1 MKLWQNPLLDAD
13 SYKVSHWP
21 QYPKGTTKMFS
32 YIESRGGKFDR
43 TVVFGLM
50 YMIQEYFA
58 GPIITKEIV
67 EQAKAFWEGH
77 GMPFNYDG
85 WMKVVNV
92 YGGRLPVRIR
102 AVPEGSVVPT
112 HNILVSIESTD
123 PELFWIASW
132 LETQLVRMWYATNV
146 ATISYH
152 ARKLIGQYLA
162 ETSDCGPEEVLF
174 KLHDFGGRGATCRE
188 AATIGG
194 CAHLI
199 NFRGSDT
206 GVGVALANEMYK
218 CPMSAWSIPACY
230 DDETEIL
237 SEDGFVLFKDLDE
250 KTKVAQYTKEGN
262 IEFVYPE
269 NIYNVPYSGNLI
281 TFTTKGKTAKIDL
294 VVTPNHRMVRRSLT
308 TNELEIFQ
316 ANDISFSQR
325 NEIPQAGLGVGPIT
339 RFTPLDAL
347 RIAFQA
353 DGSFV
358 SRKDRYTGEKTGC
371 KPIRFS
377 LKKKRK
383 CERLRVILKELNY
396 EYFESKSN
404 DKIHF
409 WIKVPNDVL
418 MVKDFSWIDITQI
431 SSTWAKKAIEELTN
445 WDGQIKNNTLL
456 YHSTNYDTATVVQCV
471 GVLSGHRSV
480 LSEYED
486 PRDNR
491 KTIYTVMVCPASGR
505 NGLGIKKG
513 TIEYNGIVYC
523 VTVPSGMVVV
533 RRNNFVAIS
542 GNSEHS
548 TITSWGRE
556 NEEKAYENMLEV
568 YGGNGKVLACVS
580 DSYDIF
586 NACEN
591 IWGGTLKQKVIDSG
605 ATLVIRPD
613 SGDPKTVVLKVLEI
627 LGNKF
632 GTTTNSK
639 GFKVLKYVRVIQGD
653 GVNLDSIEEILE
665 ALKEVG
671 WSTENITF
679 GMGGALLQ
687 QHNRDTQRFAMKCS
701 WVIVNGEEVEV
712 FKQPATDQVKNSKRG
727 RLDLIRKINDAGFA
741 VYETVK
747 LEKGQDVHPDTVMQE
762 VFLNGDVFNM
772 LTMEE
777 VRENAW
783 PKEPL
788 PPGWQLK

>member
-1 MKLWQNPLLDAD
+1 MKLWQNPLLDVD

-50 YMIQEYFA
+50 YMIQEYFT

-85 WMKVVNV
+85 WMKVVNI
-92 YGGRLPVRIR
+92 YGGKLPVRIR

-146 ATISYH
+146 ATISYY
-152 ARKLIGQYLA
+152 ARKLIAKYLE

-194 CAHLI
+194 AAHLI

-218 CPMSAWSIPACY
+218 CPMSAWSIPA
-230 DDETEIL
+230 
-237 SEDGFVLFKDLDE
+237 
-250 KTKVAQYTKEGN
+250 
-262 IEFVYPE
+262 
-269 NIYNVPYSGNLI
+269 
-281 TFTTKGKTAKIDL
+281 
-294 VVTPNHRMVRRSLT
+294 
-308 TNELEIFQ
+308 
-316 ANDISFSQR
+316 
-325 NEIPQAGLGVGPIT
+325 
-339 RFTPLDAL
+339 
-347 RIAFQA
+347 
-353 DGSFV
+353 
-358 SRKDRYTGEKTGC
+358 
-371 KPIRFS
+371 
-377 LKKKRK
+377 
-383 CERLRVILKELNY
+383 
-396 EYFESKSN
+396 
-404 DKIHF
+404 
-409 WIKVPNDVL
+409 
-418 MVKDFSWIDITQI
+418 
-431 SSTWAKKAIEELTN
+431 
-445 WDGQIKNNTLL
+445 
-456 YHSTNYDTATVVQCV
+456 
-471 GVLSGHRSV
+471 
-480 LSEYED
+480 
-486 PRDNR
+486 
-491 KTIYTVMVCPASGR
+491 
-505 NGLGIKKG
+505 
-513 TIEYNGIVYC
+513 
-523 VTVPSGMVVV
+523 
-533 RRNNFVAIS
+533 
-542 GNSEHS
+542 SEHS

-568 YGGNGKVLACVS
+568 YGGDGKILACVS

-591 IWGGTLKQKVIDSG
+591 IWGGALKQKVIDSG
-605 ATLVIRPD
+605 ATLVVRPD
-613 SGDPKTVVLKVLEI
+613 SGNPKTVVLKVLEI

-653 GVNLDSIEEILE
+653 GVNLDSIGEILKAMKE
-665 ALKEVG
+665 AG
-671 WSTENITF
+671 WSAENIAF

-687 QHNRDTQRFAMKCS
+687 VHNRDTQRFAMKCS
-701 WVIVNGEEVEV
+701 WVLVNGEEVEV
-712 FKQPATDQVKNSKRG
+712 FKQPATDVVKNSKRG
-727 RLDLIRKINDAGFA
+727 RLDLIRKVLGDIV

-747 LEKGQDVHPDTVMQE
+747 LEKDQDIHPDTVMQE
-762 VFLNGDVFNM
+762 VFLNGDIFNM

-783 PKEPL
+783 PKEQL